1 MLNTIRTYSRRG
13 NVKLLG
19 VVLVL
24 ALGAL
29 GGTAIAGG
37 SGKAPKASKAAKA
50 MPRANRSPRTAAIS
64 QMASAYP
71 VLGRAQ
77 QTADIPPTADQSQWV
92 ISQGGTPA
100 NTRLALVTPNGQSIY
115 LVPANGELCVESAF
129 MAGCGQY
136 PSTTPQRLITVGTTL
151 CSPALPSNEVEVVAT
166 MPPGAA
172 NVEMQYSNGT
182 TTAITPTNGVI
193 AVAAARSGPL
203 PREIS
208 WIGANGPEK
217 SWTGIPPNTASTSCG

>member
-19 VVLVL
+19 VVPLSAF

-77 QTADIPPTADQSQWV
+77 QTADVPPTADQSQWV

-129 MAGCGQY
+129 MAGCRQC

-151 CSPALPSNEVEVVAT
+151 CSPALPSNEVEGVGT
-166 MPPGAA
+166 MPPPAPPTSRCSTPMAPPQRSRRPTGSSPSRRHARAA
-172 NVEMQYSNGT
+172 SQRDQLDRGKQ
-182 TTAITPTNGVI
+182 
-193 AVAAARSGPL
+193 
-203 PREIS
+203 
-208 WIGANGPEK
+208 PEK
-217 SWTGIPPNTASTSCG
+217 

>member
-1 MLNTIRTYSRRG
+1 
-13 NVKLLG
+13 
-19 VVLVL
+19 
-24 ALGAL
+24 
-29 GGTAIAGG
+29 
-37 SGKAPKASKAAKA
+37 
-50 MPRANRSPRTAAIS
+50 MPRAKHSPRAHAMS
-64 QMASAYP
+64 QMVSAYP

-77 QTADIPPTADQSQWV
+77 QPTDVPPSADQSQWV
-92 ISQGGTPA
+92 MSQGGTPA

-151 CSPALPSNEVEVVAT
+151 CSPSLPSNEVEVVAT

-203 PREIS
+203 PQQIS
-208 WIGANGPEK
+208 WTGSNGPEK